1 MFKRMRANLELARK
15 TDPASK
21 NKWIVALT
29 YPGFHALCFHSVAH
43 FFYKIKL
50 TFIARVISQ
59 FSRFITGIEIHPAVV
74 MGFGIFIDHGMGV
87 VIGETAE
94 LGNNIV
100 IYQGVTLGGTGKE
113 RGKRHPTIKDNVTLC
128 AGAKVL
134 GAITIGENSKIG
146 AQAVVLKDVPPNTTV
161 VGIPAK
167 IVKQNGEKI
176 DCASEIDA
184 LKKELYF
191 LKNELNFLKEQL
203 NNTQNK

>member
-1 MFKRMRANLELARK
+1 MFKRMRSNLELAIK

-29 YPGFHALCFHSVAH
+29 YPGFHALCFHSIAH

-74 MGFGIFIDHGMGV
+74 MGYGIFIDHGMGV
-87 VIGETAE
+87 VIGETTE
-94 LGNNIV
+94 LGSNIV

-113 RGKRHPTIKDNVTLC
+113 TGKRHPTIKNNVTLC

-167 IVKQNGEKI
+167 VVIQNGEKI
-176 DCASEIDA
+176 DCSGEIDT
-184 LKKELYF
+184 LKKELNS
-191 LKNELNFLKEQL
+191 LKNELKLIKEQL
-203 NNTQNK
+203 NKTQN